1 MYQTDQRD
9 QKRDQFEDEIELID
23 YLRVMWKW
31 KWLIIGGTLLC
42 ILTVAIYGSARP
54 VDKMYKVSTLIEID
68 PKAKLDPL
76 DKIKHMIDYGIF
88 NQQILKGLSNLQR
101 ISKPEPLVFEV
112 NILRSLNTDIP
123 RSLNILD
130 IAYETPDVDL
140 GKVVLNS
147 LVKQLEQE
155 YSQKARHQFEK
166 KLTKISMHI
175 ARIKAH
181 NEKMRLIEDRIAHT
195 KKVLEE
201 AQSSSDK
208 LAARKEASLLD
219 LNDRSGYDAFMHA
232 AAIKEVINYP
242 LVLRERIDRLAS
254 EKVFIPAEIMA
265 EISIIKDLAAGIK
278 SFKIAG
284 EANVGDEENFILK
297 LKSEIDSLRSELSRV
312 TGITVRQA
320 PSASLLPIKYK
331 AKRNTILAGAIG
343 FFFLIFFVFFIEYIK
358 NALKHNQKTV

>member
-1 MYQTDQRD
+1 MNQIKQTQET
-9 QKRDQFEDEIELID
+9 FEDETELID

-42 ILTVAIYGSARP
+42 ILAVAIYGFTRPAAR
-54 VDKMYKVSTLIEID
+54 MYKVSTLIEID

-76 DKIKHMIDYGIF
+76 DKIKSMIDYGIF

-112 NILRSLNTDIP
+112 NIPRSLNTDIP

-155 YSQKARHQFEK
+155 YSQKARYQFEK
-166 KLTKISMHI
+166 KLNEITMHI
-175 ARIKAH
+175 ARIEAH
-181 NEKMRLIEDRIAHT
+181 NEKIRLIEGRIAHT
-195 KKVLEE
+195 KKVFEE

-232 AAIKEVINYP
+232 AAIKQVIDYP
-242 LVLRERIDRLAS
+242 VVLRERIDSLAS
-254 EKVFIPAEIMA
+254 EKIFIPAEIMD

-278 SFKIAG
+278 SFKITG
-284 EANVGDEENFILK
+284 EANVGDKKNFILK
-297 LKSEIDSLRSELSRV
+297 LKSEIDSLRSELSHL
-312 TGITVRQA
+312 TGVIVRQT
-320 PSASLLPIKYK
+320 PTASPLPIKYK
-331 AKRNTILAGAIG
+331 TKRNALLAAIVG
-343 FFFLIFFVFFIEYIK
+343 FVTLVFLALFIEYIR
-358 NALKHNQKTV
+358 NALKPYPIKKED